1 MPEDDDDDFS
11 EQEWEMEGS
20 GLGASDADKL
30 INQLYVS
37 LGSIKAGNT
46 SMKLRGQV
54 VSLLSVLFKHGI
66 INDLQRQKIIRDYI

>member
-1 MPEDDDDDFS
+1 
-11 EQEWEMEGS
+11 MEGS